1 MNELIIGTDFSGL
14 GSPEEAL
21 KRLNVKHRVAFA
33 CERDKHARASYSQNH
48 NPGIFYNDITE
59 RNNAEV
65 PNTDLYVFGFPC
77 QAFSMAGHRKGFED
91 TRGTLFFNSLEYIAI
106 HKPRVFIAEN
116 VKGLLSH
123 DKVKGSKSKYGKTF
137 GVIRDALALT
147 INGQH
152 NLYKYD
158 DCVNYHVYFQILNTK
173 DYGVP
178 QNRER
183 IFIVG
188 FRDEIDASNFKFPK
202 TIPLKKSLKHILEPV
217 VNQKYYLSDKMMEY
231 LLGRKNNFN
240 AGKINFKG
248 SDDIASTLQASPS
261 LDISDNI
268 IDEEKHLKRSRITND
283 TNDISPTILA
293 NKAKQ
298 STDAVYIRE
307 SEKKEVIVVNDYGKI
322 KEQDIFTCID
332 ANYGKGIDNHSQRS
346 MIMENDNPILVE
358 HRGHKVKEP
367 KIITDGIVPTLRAE
381 SHGYETKVVENNSI
395 LFDKENTVNLSNPN
409 SKTRRGRVGVILQ
422 LNLNNNWGD
431 SVKQQD
437 RVYDEN
443 GIMACVPSSR
453 TDCKVFTKNRIRRLT
468 PKECFRL
475 MGYDDIFFEKCS
487 LVNSDTQLYKQAGN
501 SMVVDTILH
510 LLIQILKTLNIPY
523 EYV

>member
-158 DCVNYHVYFQILNTK
+158 DCVNYHIYFQILNTK

-443 GIMACVPSSR
+443 GIMACVTSSR